1 MAGDKIQTNYFS
13 GEQGRIDFY
22 ILGTRMFA
30 FVFHHH
36 VPDEKQPKSK
46 QLPRRNRVDC

>member
-22 ILGTRMFA
+22 IFRIRMFA
-30 FVFHHH
+30 FGFHQH
-36 VPDEKQPKSK
+36 VPDETIEVKAAPAPK
-46 QLPRRNRVDC
+46 